1 MKCIN
6 KFLPVLLA
14 VCLLTGC
21 GRSLPFPYSENK
33 TDVSYRLFAK
43 TSGNSDIAQSYASS
57 LCVVDETDSFG
68 TPIESQALSLGLFD
82 LSRIHTIYAENVYAQ
97 VYPASLTKVMTA
109 LIALKYSTPETV
121 LTASSNIYN
130 LEAGAQTCGL
140 AAGDTMTVDQAL
152 RLLLIYSANDV
163 AIMIAENIGGS
174 VEGFLSMMNTEATR
188 IGATGTNF
196 INSSGLNDSEHYS
209 TAYDLYLIFQ
219 EAMKYDLFSEII
231 NMSSYSTVYHDLSG
245 GEKQIE
251 VNSTDWYLRGE
262 VAAPSDVTVIGGKTG
277 TTNAA
282 GHCLILLSRDVSG
295 KPYISVVMGA
305 SDNRTLYES
314 MNSLLQRIPN

>member
-6 KFLPVLLA
+6 KILIAVLA
-14 VCLLTGC
+14 VFLLTGC
-21 GRSLPFPYSENK
+21 GKSLPSPYADNK
-33 TDVSYRLFAK
+33 TDVSYRLFHK
-43 TSGNSDIAQSYASS
+43 TAGNSDIADSYASS
-57 LCVVDETDSFG
+57 LCVVDESASFG
-68 TPIESQALSLGLFD
+68 TPIEASASSLCLFD
-82 LSRIHTIYAENVYAQ
+82 LSRLHTIYADNAYTQ

-109 LIALKYSTPETV
+109 LIALKYSTPDTI

-140 AAGDTMTVDQAL
+140 QAGDTMTVDQAL

-163 AIMIAENIGGS
+163 AVMISENIGGS

-188 IGATGTNF
+188 LGATSTNF
-196 INSSGLNDSEHYS
+196 INSSGLNDSDHYS
-209 TAYDLYLIFQ
+209 TAYDMYLIFQ
-219 EAMKYDLFSEII
+219 EAMKYDLFTEII
-231 NMSSYSTVYHDLSG
+231 NMSSYSTVYHDLNG
-245 GEKQIE
+245 TEKHIE
-251 VNSTDWYLRGE
+251 VKSTDWYLKGD
-262 VAAPSDVTVIGGKTG
+262 ATAPSGVTVIGGKTG
-277 TTNAA
+277 TTTAA

-305 SDNRTLYES
+305 PDNRTLYDT